1 MRHFFHTYSNLI
13 NLNSSYSEFQYM
25 VRGTFFLHNDYI
37 WT

>member
-1 MRHFFHTYSNLI
+1 
-13 NLNSSYSEFQYM
+13 M